1 MYKKYIYSF
10 KPVRISDA
18 YNSDIWVTA
27 MQMALKYNCISQ
39 ILTHY
44 FLSEKEIFTYSL

>member
-1 MYKKYIYSF
+1 MYKKYFYSF
-10 KPVRISDA
+10 KLVRISDA
-18 YNSDIWVTA
+18 YNNDMWVTA

-44 FLSEKEIFTYSL
+44 FLSKREIFTYSL